1 MRAAG
6 VRAALSAL
14 VLLLVA
20 GCSAPPLPG
29 GAIALSAHAV
39 ALGPPDGPAGGV
51 GRLAFRGAVALVSPD
66 ARFGGYSALLV
77 SSDGDR
83 LTALSDRGHVLRAR
97 LRHDAGA
104 LTGVAGAAIGPLAG
118 PDGAPVAG
126 TRAHDAE
133 ALTRDG
139 ADLVVGFEGPARLW
153 RYAGGA
159 LDSAP
164 VPIPLPAAAAR
175 LPGNRS
181 VEAVAGLGGGR
192 FLVLAEDPPRPDRP
206 SAWIGGASGW
216 RAVEYARTGLFVPVD
231 AAMAANGD
239 VIVLERRFT
248 WIGGLAS
255 RIARIPAAQLAG
267 DTLRPEALA
276 LIEPPLTTENFEGLA
291 LRPGPAGET
300 LIYLIA
306 DDNFHPLQR
315 TLLALFALAP

>member
-1 MRAAG
+1 MRAA
-6 VRAALSAL
+6 RPAAALLAL
-14 VLLLVA
+14 VLLAA

-29 GAIALSAHAV
+29 DAVALSAHAV
-39 ALGPPDGPAGGV
+39 DLGPPEKTADGV
-51 GRLAFRGAVALVSPD
+51 GRLAFRGAVALSSPD
-66 ARFGGYSALLV
+66 LRFGGYSALQV
-77 SSDGDR
+77 SADGDR
-83 LTALSDRGHVLRAR
+83 LIALSDKGHVLRAR
-97 LRHDAGA
+97 LRYDAA
-104 LTGVAGAAIGPLAG
+104 MLTGADDAAIGALAG

-139 ADLVVGFEGPARLW
+139 ADLVAGFEGPARLW

-159 LDSAP
+159 LDAAP
-164 VPIPLPAAAAR
+164 AVIPLPAAAAR

-181 VEAVAGLGGGR
+181 VEAVAALGGGR
-192 FLVLAEDPPRPDRP
+192 FLVLAEAPPALDRP

-216 RAVEYARTGLFVPVD
+216 RAASYARTGLFVPVD

-248 WIGGLAS
+248 WVGGLAS
-255 RIARIPAAQLAG
+255 RLVRIPAAQLAG
-267 DTLRPEALA
+267 DTLHPEELA
-276 LIEPPLTTENFEGLA
+276 LIEPPLATENFEGLA

-300 LIYLIA
+300 LIYLIS
-306 DDNFHPLQR
+306 DDNFHPMQR